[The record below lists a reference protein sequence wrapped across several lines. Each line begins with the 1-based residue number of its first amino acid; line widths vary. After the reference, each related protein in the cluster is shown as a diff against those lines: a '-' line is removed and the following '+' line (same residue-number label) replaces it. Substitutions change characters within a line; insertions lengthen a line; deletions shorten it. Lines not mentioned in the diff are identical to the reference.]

1 MINNRV
7 YETLGCGRVLIS
19 DSFDMIEREFGDLV
33 YFDRKPGDTGR
44 IVTRLLETEE
54 GKRELKERGAR
65 GRKRVIERESWSH
78 RVIEMLALRE
88 RLSMETRPRPLRPIA
103 LIVGD
108 GRERERE
115 RANRWGLASL
125 IGLEK
130 EYRLERVLHLDQVD
144 DKMLLEKVDVVV
156 VLGEEAREMMRK
168 RIKLIRRRR
177 REEKKKEEKKTKK
190 KTKDEGEAAVM
201 ENKKDSKIELRDS
214 HGMLARKVLVLE
226 EGQED
231 QQGEGDDLEYDVVI
245 IHVSSEKE
253 TKEEETKTLTS
264 MLQSGMDRAID
275 LPRMSSRIALDPPSS
290 YYQHGNTFI
299 PGEVVRFHV
308 RMVDFVAPDHGMWC
322 VRVNG
327 EETSCVGD
335 AQNFVDLVVPVDS
348 GSYMTVQP
356 LLRTHVDRHLF
367 KEGRLSQY
375 MLRSVVEEM
384 VIDGTSSEIRVV
396 DGRSLYQDTRSFC
409 QQKILSDQ
417 DCRRLLNHL
426 LTKAPAAAAWRDR
439 TDRKIQVGVVVDAVD
454 WNARKEFDVKDRI
467 NIAMRLDI
475 DLYQVFFFV
484 LVNDDAD
491 ENEDEKSLI
500 AASSSRSTPMDTFHH
515 HLEQSLIGIVNI
527 MFPRDLSAAM
537 VDPSDLEKIS
547 QQHHPKLLPSLIDVL
562 RGLDVLEFLSSTKSR
577 TFRERILSFAASSLG
592 IPMSSV
598 AEKRVD
604 GLIEG
609 TMEGGIPMSEE
620 LTNLA
625 MDFESGMLKIPPMV
639 DQKFADRDRS
649 AVQYFRRAQTL
660 SLLPEEI
667 FRFGLSLPLFER
679 RLRFHRGVPVN
690 EWLSPVEWHD
700 YHNDAVSA
708 VLQLRLQRSVPK
720 IVAAAIEEW
729 NDALVDPT
737 TGNKKLDYPTM
748 TGFWPGMYR
757 SRGNFFITARHKILH
772 DAAQLRYL
780 VNAGRLP
787 SYLMKVAENYTKVH
801 DIFLADKP
809 MNHYVFMNQS
819 YYDMIGT
826 TYNWLTY
833 KHPLPVVPS
842 GALYRDVLS
851 KDHFQAAEKE
861 YFSAERAPGLTVI
874 DNFLSK
880 EALSSLLEFLR
891 SSTIWYDVK
900 PGYLGTYHRT
910 GLTGPL
916 LIQIEREL
924 RERMPNIIGSLPLR
938 TVWAYKCFESSP
950 EGLAVHADTAT
961 VNLNLWLTPDEAN
974 IDDGGSS
981 GGLAVH
987 LTKTLPENWN
997 FKKLNQ
1003 IASVKDIYKFL
1014 KETNSE
1020 RVQIPYKQNR
1030 AVVFHSRLFHES
1042 VKFHFK
1048 KGFKNARINLTFLFG
1063 NG

>member
-1 MINNRV
+1 
-7 YETLGCGRVLIS
+7 
-19 DSFDMIEREFGDLV
+19 
-33 YFDRKPGDTGR
+33 
-44 IVTRLLETEE
+44 
-54 GKRELKERGAR
+54 
-65 GRKRVIERESWSH
+65 
-78 RVIEMLALRE
+78 
-88 RLSMETRPRPLRPIA
+88 
-103 LIVGD
+103 
-108 GRERERE
+108 
-115 RANRWGLASL
+115 
-125 IGLEK
+125 
-130 EYRLERVLHLDQVD
+130 
-144 DKMLLEKVDVVV
+144 
-156 VLGEEAREMMRK
+156 
-168 RIKLIRRRR
+168 
-177 REEKKKEEKKTKK
+177 
-190 KTKDEGEAAVM
+190 
-201 ENKKDSKIELRDS
+201 
-214 HGMLARKVLVLE
+214 
-226 EGQED
+226 
-231 QQGEGDDLEYDVVI
+231 
-245 IHVSSEKE
+245 
-253 TKEEETKTLTS
+253 
-264 MLQSGMDRAID
+264 
-275 LPRMSSRIALDPPSS
+275 
-290 YYQHGNTFI
+290 
-299 PGEVVRFHV
+299 
-308 RMVDFVAPDHGMWC
+308 
-322 VRVNG
+322 
-327 EETSCVGD
+327 
-335 AQNFVDLVVPVDS
+335 
-348 GSYMTVQP
+348 
-356 LLRTHVDRHLF
+356 
-367 KEGRLSQY
+367 
-375 MLRSVVEEM
+375 
-384 VIDGTSSEIRVV
+384 
-396 DGRSLYQDTRSFC
+396 
-409 QQKILSDQ
+409 
-417 DCRRLLNHL
+417 
-426 LTKAPAAAAWRDR
+426 
-439 TDRKIQVGVVVDAVD
+439 
-454 WNARKEFDVKDRI
+454 
-467 NIAMRLDI
+467 
-475 DLYQVFFFV
+475 
-484 LVNDDAD
+484 
-491 ENEDEKSLI
+491 
-500 AASSSRSTPMDTFHH
+500 
-515 HLEQSLIGIVNI
+515 
-527 MFPRDLSAAM
+527 
-537 VDPSDLEKIS
+537 
-547 QQHHPKLLPSLIDVL
+547 
-562 RGLDVLEFLSSTKSR
+562 
-577 TFRERILSFAASSLG
+577 
-592 IPMSSV
+592 MSSV

-604 GLIEG
+604 GLMEGLIDGLVEG
-609 TMEGGIPMSEE
+609 TMEGGAPMSKE
-620 LTNLA
+620 LTNVA

-639 DQKFADRDRS
+639 DQKFADRDQS

-660 SLLPEEI
+660 SLLPEET

-720 IVAAAIEEW
+720 IIAAAIKEW

-737 TGNKKLDYPTM
+737 TGNKKLDYPKR

-787 SYLMKVAENYTKVH
+787 SYFMKVADNYTKVH
-801 DIFLADKP
+801 DMFLADKP

-833 KHPLPVVPS
+833 KHPLPVVPG
-842 GALYRDVLS
+842 GALYRNVLS
-851 KDHFQAAEKE
+851 KDHFQRAEKE
-861 YFSAERAPGLTVI
+861 YLSAERAPGLTVI

-880 EALSSLLEFLR
+880 EALTSLLEFLH

-924 RERMPNIIGSLPLR
+924 RERMPNIIGTLPLR

-997 FKKLNQ
+997 FAKLNQ
-1003 IASVKDIYKFL
+1003 IASVEDIYKFL

-1048 KGFKNARINLTFLFG
+1048 KGYKNARINLTFLFG